1 MDTATMQPAADFEQR
16 MQQLDALNPATPR
29 PEQAAL
35 WPAEDLA
42 QIERE
47 MDAAHTK
54 HLEHVKT
61 YLPASIQQFESLQTF
76 TLREVF
82 LKTVGLI
89 TEDEQQAMLNL
100 RQEDAT
106 EALVQGEQKETRLR
120 EQEELWETRLD
131 KLRTLL
137 NRSPENQPALAE

>member
-1 MDTATMQPAADFEQR
+1 MDTATRQPAADFEQR
-16 MQQLDALNPATPR
+16 MQQLDALNQATPR
-29 PEQAAL
+29 PELAAQ

-47 MDAAHTK
+47 MDAAHAK

-89 TEDEQQAMLNL
+89 TEDEQRAMLNL
-100 RQEDAT
+100 RQEYAT